1 MERKDTVGLLV
12 AGALLIG
19 QSFVNV
25 APGGPWDSPS
35 FTRGVLGLLGMVLV
49 YLAWFKHTFGFY
61 GVAPT
66 VNRWQTPETTWLRV
80 VVFGL
85 ACLVVTRAVR
95 LLDDRGT
102 VPDPA
107 GLLVALVGVGAGVGV
122 GVLAAQGAARG
133 RRPLFQPRS
142 CDHHP

>member
-1 MERKDTVGLLV
+1 M
-12 AGALLIG
+12 
-19 QSFVNV
+19 
-25 APGGPWDSPS
+25 
-35 FTRGVLGLLGMVLV
+35 
-49 YLAWFKHTFGFY
+49 
-61 GVAPT
+61 APT

-107 GLLVALVGVGAGVGV
+107 GLLVALVGV
-122 GVLAAQGAARG
+122 LAIMNGLYVWAITNG
-133 RRPLFQPRS
+133 PLN
-142 CDHHP
+142 DEEE